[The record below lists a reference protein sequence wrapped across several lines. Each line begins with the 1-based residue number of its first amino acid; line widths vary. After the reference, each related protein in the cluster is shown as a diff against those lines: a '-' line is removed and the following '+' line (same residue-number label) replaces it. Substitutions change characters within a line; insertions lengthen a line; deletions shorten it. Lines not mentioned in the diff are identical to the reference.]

1 MRRRAAP
8 TPTRRKPPMTSPHRI
23 SFVLHKFSRGGSDR
37 VAAYLARGFADRGM
51 DVELLVVTR
60 GGEVEAALTE
70 LVGADIP
77 IRYFG
82 RFGGPR
88 ALDLVRGLPGLVRH
102 LRARVP
108 DTIVSTANNTAWIS
122 AAALRLS
129 GLPNTRLFLKTTN
142 PIARSRHV
150 GLTKLVR
157 RWGYRKAFAIA
168 DGVWPLSGEES
179 AELREEYPDFA
190 SLFREVANPYVT
202 PAMLAPPAAAPL
214 AGRRRTVI
222 SVGRLTAQKRQDLLI
237 AAFALVGTRDAHLT
251 ILGEGEDRATLEAQ
265 VAELGLRGR
274 ITMPG
279 YVDDVAGALGRADL
293 FVLTSDY
300 EGLPAVVLEAM
311 AANCPVLSTD
321 CFPAARSMVG
331 APQGCAIIES
341 TDPHDLAKLIDAH
354 LSGPRPPHLRAV
366 AERYS
371 IANGVAS
378 HWEAMAYAECPT
390 GVSAIRSDAQRVR
403 SKAPGGRGA

>member
-1 MRRRAAP
+1 
-8 TPTRRKPPMTSPHRI
+8 
-23 SFVLHKFSRGGSDR
+23 
-37 VAAYLARGFADRGM
+37 
-51 DVELLVVTR
+51 
-60 GGEVEAALTE
+60 
-70 LVGADIP
+70 
-77 IRYFG
+77 
-82 RFGGPR
+82 
-88 ALDLVRGLPGLVRH
+88 
-102 LRARVP
+102 
-108 DTIVSTANNTAWIS
+108 
-122 AAALRLS
+122 
-129 GLPNTRLFLKTTN
+129 
-142 PIARSRHV
+142 
-150 GLTKLVR
+150 
-157 RWGYRKAFAIA
+157 
-168 DGVWPLSGEES
+168 
-179 AELREEYPDFA
+179 
-190 SLFREVANPYVT
+190 
-202 PAMLAPPAAAPL
+202 MLAPPAAAPL

-331 APQGCAIIES
+331 IPQGCAIIES

-354 LSGPRPPHLRAV
+354 LSGPRPPHLRAI

-403 SKAPGGRGA
+403 STALGGRAA